1 MNRFFDSDIVRKSIA
16 EMGEIQDKIFEQILT
31 LSFYDDNGKREHL
44 ELMREFLEKQKNFIF
59 RLSLSDDPEAIEL
72 KNRIIESAKLFGLT
86 QNGSVDEFF
95 KSLETSLDS
104 LEKTLDN

>member
-1 MNRFFDSDIVRKSIA
+1 MNRFFDSDIVRKSIE
-16 EMGEIQDKIFEQILT
+16 EMSEIQDKIFEQILT
-31 LSFYDDNGKREHL
+31 LSIYDDDKKREHL

-72 KNRIIESAKLFGLT
+72 KNRIIESAKIFGLT

-95 KSLETSLDS
+95 KSLETSLNS